1 MIQYNKINREARS
14 MGLFA
19 KLFAKNKGNV
29 PSKRDTEKSK
39 EDLLLMNYDK
49 EINFLLEVLGHLGLL
64 DSEKIEKNL
73 ISSPYFDRS
82 ILARL
87 MIEVSPE
94 HVDHLKKY
102 FNFNKMGYGSEKL
115 ALYKKRLYEYAKEK
129 IRDNRNQ
136 YEVVEELI
144 SIVRVEI
151 INYEIIINELNKEV
165 ARIEKENKNNTE
177 VLAMVDYLMN
187 QYEETELGYPV
198 NLDNRIRTMANELSQ
213 LPYGGYGEKEIDAF
227 ILSANKIVEEGR
239 NKGEES
245 SQILNRLNEELFYP
259 KKKRFSADLDTL
271 NKKLGMIQDSTYLT
285 DLEKEQN
292 CLKTID
298 EFNQMNGHKVGV
310 KETISR
316 LKKSLESLEYGGFG
330 EEITKLF
337 QDKVEAIHKECI
349 EEGIEENQIIKE
361 IREEYYKLTK
371 EYNVH
376 LKKLKER
383 IKNIEDDDT
392 IVDKKIEIDELVQFF
407 QDEMGHPIN
416 YYDRI
421 ENMCEDLRQLPYGGY
436 SEDQILKF
444 KEESLEKAKKIE
456 SHDELANCMK
466 QIHRKYR
473 DMVREYNKEVQN
485 LKQKEDDIK
494 NSNDSELEKEEQSN
508 HLVNSFQIKFGH
520 KVDFNELI
528 ESNAKTLGSLEKGGY
543 GKKVL
548 DEYREECKKLLDLE
562 DDSNAIYDKIEKKFY
577 ELKNYYYHNLE
588 IFNEW
593 KELQLKNKKGQEKE
607 ELEKDIDTK
616 ITYMLSLSP
625 TELYDYYMEDDRK
638 KKAQAY
644 RHNYMAAYRYLAR
657 EEAKKKKNQ
666 SLYER
671 RLKELQEGKQIY
683 SSEEIENATKKL
695 ESNSEND
702 ETILD
707 EDRIISL
714 IEYIDST
721 LFRQML
727 YAETT
732 LAHKKGQ
739 TKI

>member
-1 MIQYNKINREARS
+1 

-19 KLFAKNKGNV
+19 KIFEKKGENV
-29 PSKRDTEKSK
+29 PNKRDTIKSK
-39 EDLLLMNYDK
+39 EDLLSMNYDK
-49 EINFLLEVLGHLGLL
+49 EIQFLLEVLGHLGLL

-73 ISSPYFDRS
+73 VDSPYFDKS

-94 HVDHLKKY
+94 HIDHLKKY
-102 FNFNKMGYGSEKL
+102 FNFNKMGYGSERL
-115 ALYKKRLYEYAKEK
+115 AIYKKRLYEYAKEQ
-129 IRDNRNQ
+129 IRNNRNT

-151 INYEIIINELNKEV
+151 ATYEIILNELNKEV
-165 ARIEKENKNNTE
+165 ERIEKENKDNTE
-177 VLAMVDYLMN
+177 VLAMVDYVMN

-198 NLDNRIRTMANELSQ
+198 NLENRIKMMANELSQ
-213 LPYGGYGEKEIDAF
+213 LPYGGYGEVEIDRF
-227 ILSANKIVEEGR
+227 VSDANRIVEEGR
-239 NKGEES
+239 SKQEET
-245 SQILNRLNEELFYP
+245 SQILNRIKEELFYP
-259 KKKRFSADLDTL
+259 KKKRYAADLDTL
-271 NKKLGMIQDSTYLT
+271 NKKLGMIQDSTYLSEF
-285 DLEKEQN
+285 DKEQN

-310 KETISR
+310 KESITK

-330 EEITKLF
+330 EEIIKLF
-337 QDKVEAIHKECI
+337 QDKAEAIQKECL
-349 EEGIEENQIIKE
+349 EEGIEEEKIIKE
-361 IREEYYKLTK
+361 IRSEYHKLTK
-371 EYNVH
+371 EYEVH

-383 IKNIEDDDT
+383 IQNIEEDDT
-392 IVDKKIEIDELVQFF
+392 ILDKKMEIDELIQFF

-421 ENMCEDLRQLPYGGY
+421 EKMCSDLRELEYGGY

-444 KEESLEKAKKIE
+444 EEESLEKAKKIE

-473 DMVREYNKEVQN
+473 DMMHEYNKEVQEF
-485 LKQKEDDIK
+485 KQKEEDIK
-494 NSNDSELEKEEQSN
+494 KSSQSDWEKEEQN
-508 HLVNSFQIKFGH
+508 NRLLNNFQMKFGH
-520 KVDFNELI
+520 KVDFHELI
-528 ESNAKTLGSLEKGGY
+528 EENAKTLGSLEKGGY

-548 DEYREECKKLLDLE
+548 DDYREECSKVLDLE
-562 DDSNAIYDKIEKKFY
+562 EDSNEIYDKIEKKFY
-577 ELKNYYYHNLE
+577 ELKNYYCHNLD

-625 TELYDYYMEDDRK
+625 SELYDYYMEDDRK

-657 EEAKKKKNQ
+657 EEAHKKKNP

-683 SSEEIENATKKL
+683 SANEIEDATKKL
-695 ESNSEND
+695 ESNTESD
-702 ETILD
+702 ETVLD

-727 YAETT
+727 YAETS